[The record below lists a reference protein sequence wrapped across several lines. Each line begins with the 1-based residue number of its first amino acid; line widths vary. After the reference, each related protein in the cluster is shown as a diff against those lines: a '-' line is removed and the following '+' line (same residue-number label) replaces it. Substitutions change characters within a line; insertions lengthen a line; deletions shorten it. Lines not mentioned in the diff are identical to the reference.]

1 MFGRHGCMGFNHCIV
16 PTQVKWIP
24 KIFKLV
30 SLGEV
35 GCHSSVDRH
44 PAVLI
49 LAFLVSVSTALWTVA
64 YASEIWNSGL
74 FKLLPMCACFTLDV
88 FWYFFSPSSRKWVF
102 LLSWLF
108 VEWPPMVLRS
118 RTRMTEECWI
128 SAASIREPWMSFET
142 SLWIWFKLSLG
153 ICSSQ
158 WVHCWQQIS
167 PWELPAKYTLLAM
180 AYCIH
185 IRMLPEVVALQA
197 FLTRTSH

>member
-49 LAFLVSVSTALWTVA
+49 LAFLVSVSRTLWTVA

-142 SLWIWFKLSLG
+142 SLWIWFKFRHLLFPVG
-153 ICSSQ
+153 
-158 WVHCWQQIS
+158 
-167 PWELPAKYTLLAM
+167 PLLA
-180 AYCIH
+180 ADFTLGTPSQIH
-185 IRMLPEVVALQA
+185 FISYGILHTYQNA
-197 FLTRTSH
+197 TGGGGTSSISD